1 MFAKAIKA
9 FSSPRHGN
17 ISPGDKFEDTDH
29 MIGQMAAAGF
39 CEPVY
44 EKKPLASGVL
54 EAKPS
59 QLSQA
64 GRAPRKPT
72 PVSPEPTAELL
83 PLTDP
88 TNSQPAKSTTDATA
102 ATSPDTTKK
111 RKKAGRKSGQ

>member
-1 MFAKAIKA
+1 MRARVLKT

-17 ISPGDKFEDTDH
+17 RAPGDVFEDTEQ
-29 MIGQMAAAGF
+29 MIRQMAEHGI
-39 CEPVY
+39 CEIVY
-44 EKKPLASGVL
+44 EKKPQASGVT

-64 GRAPRKPT
+64 GRAQRKPT

-83 PLTDP
+83 PSTDP
-88 TNSQPAKSTTDATA
+88 MNSQPAKSTTDATA